1 MGARRQRPRRVTAV
15 RLNRGLVLVGLVVS
29 IVSVV
34 PAIALTGLFLL
45 SLIDK
50 TPE

>member
-1 MGARRQRPRRVTAV
+1 M
-15 RLNRGLVLVGLVVS
+15 LVGLVVS

-34 PAIALTGLFLL
+34 LAIALTGLFLL

-50 TPE
+50 TLE